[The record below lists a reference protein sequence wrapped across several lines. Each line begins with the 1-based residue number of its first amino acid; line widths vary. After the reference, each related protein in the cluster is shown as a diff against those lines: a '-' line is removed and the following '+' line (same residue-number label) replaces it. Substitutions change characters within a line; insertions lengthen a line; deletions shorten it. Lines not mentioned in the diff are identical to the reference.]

1 MNDLDSG
8 AYELTPIT
16 DNAAFV
22 TFDKQ
27 EVVPIEVSRS
37 LERLGYT
44 YQEEIRELKDEL
56 KWYKKR
62 VRLINL

>member
-27 EVVPIEVSRS
+27 EVVPVEVARS
-37 LERLGYT
+37 LERLGHT
-44 YQEEIRELKDEL
+44 YPEEIRELEEEVS
-56 KWYKKR
+56 WYRKR
-62 VRLINL
+62 LAEYE

>member
-27 EVVPIEVSRS
+27 EVVPVEVARS

-44 YQEEIRELKDEL
+44 YQEEIRELEEEVS
-56 KWYKKR
+56 WYRKR
-62 VRLINL
+62 LTEYE